1 VPFDLICGSG
11 GSRCTEKAS
20 EDEEIVVQITNKKS
34 GTGLMNTEEVK
45 GDLEVGSSFSS
56 GVVIVVQLY
65 YVLLAERAFNA
76 IEIRY
81 KLCVARGG
89 FML

>member
-1 VPFDLICGSG
+1 
-11 GSRCTEKAS
+11 
-20 EDEEIVVQITNKKS
+20 
-34 GTGLMNTEEVK
+34 MNTEEVK